1 MAQLAEAGCARGVA
15 QATVGCAG
23 RVVGTARIAIR
34 ETCMTTPRLAL
45 LLATTLLLTACGG
58 GTKLVR
64 KPAPVPVDL
73 PAIASAHDAQLAAEL
88 RFVLVRNG
96 PAAWAKN
103 ADWDEYLL
111 AIGNLGAVPLRIDSV
126 TVTDSRG
133 HLATPLADRAALVK
147 ASKQTTRRYRDAG
160 VKVEA
165 GRGGA
170 GLVMAGVGA
179 GVLAYGAATAAA
191 TTAALGAGGAAGGS
205 AAAAAGGLVLAAPV
219 LLGVG
224 IARMVNNGR
233 VDDRIEDRA
242 TPLPLTIAP
251 GTEAALDL
259 FYPLAPSPQRVVIEY
274 HDGQAAHRLELDL
287 STPLSGLHLA
297 R

>member
-1 MAQLAEAGCARGVA
+1 MKIRIPLACV
-15 QATVGCAG
+15 
-23 RVVGTARIAIR
+23 
-34 ETCMTTPRLAL
+34 LAL
-45 LLATTLLLTACGG
+45 ALSACGG

-64 KPAPVPVDL
+64 KPMPVPVDL
-73 PAIASAHDAQLAAEL
+73 PPIAVAHDAQLAAEL
-88 RFVLVRNG
+88 RFVIVRNG

-111 AIGNLGAVPLRIDSV
+111 AVGNVGTVPLRIDSV

-133 HLATPLADRAALVK
+133 NVNGTHSDRAELVA
-147 ASKQTTRRYRDAG
+147 ASKQATRRYRDAG
-160 VKVEA
+160 LKVEA

-170 GLVMAGVGA
+170 GLAVAGVGA

-191 TTAALGAGGAAGGS
+191 TSAALGAGGAAGGG

-224 IARMVNNGR
+224 IMRMVNNGK
-233 VDDRIEDRA
+233 VDNRIEDRA
-242 TPLPLTIAP
+242 THLPLTIAP
-251 GTEAALDL
+251 GAEAALDL
-259 FYPLAPSPQRVVIEY
+259 FYPLSPSPLVVVVHY
-274 HDGQAAHRLELDL
+274 HDGQAAHRLELDVSKRL
-287 STPLSGLHLA
+287 TGLHLRPAAA